1 MKKTYFSFL
10 SSSKFDC
17 SLLWGLFC
25 SALVKR
31 SAVSLQNDPSALS
44 HTLQRLTSLSILNAR
59 WQRRRIIYL
68 FTVTN
73 CSRSLSSSIFDV
85 SLKEKGIKETSEF
98 NQRPAASG
106 SVTAAVSLLTGDW
119 RPCVQIG
126 TEKKRSTARGCE
138 LSLSVFEWQNVPPP
152 MNTKG
157 NLLPLFITQLF

>member
-1 MKKTYFSFL
+1 MKKTYFFFL
-10 SSSKFDC
+10 SSSKSDC

-25 SALVKR
+25 SSLVKR
-31 SAVSLQNDPSALS
+31 SAVPLQNDPSALS
-44 HTLQRLTSLSILNAR
+44 HTRQRLTSLSILDAR
-59 WQRRRIIYL
+59 RQRQRIVYL
-68 FTVTN
+68 FIVTN
-73 CSRSLSSSIFDV
+73 CSRSLSGRIFDA

-106 SVTAAVSLLTGDW
+106 SVPAAVSLLTGVW

-126 TEKKRSTARGCE
+126 TKKKRSTARGCE
-138 LSLSVFEWQNVPPP
+138 LSLSVFEWQYVPPP